1 MKKSLFEYFGL
12 NYRVV
17 RNKSYFYPGKITLID
32 KHSKERIIPSDLYKE
47 LNYLFGLNKDEIR
60 KLITKW
66 SNGKLSKKYWEGD
79 YFDFRPKK
87 SIIER
92 YSISLVNDYY
102 YQTIYVRPVVP
113 VEHIVLNI
121 NITPDA
127 FNVN

>member
-12 NYRVV
+12 NYMVV
-17 RNKSYFYPGKITLID
+17 RNKSYFCPGKITLID
-32 KHSKERIIPSDLYKE
+32 KHSKERIIPSDLYEE
-47 LNYLFGLNKDEIR
+47 LNYLFGLNKDEVR

-66 SNGKLSKKYWEGD
+66 SNGKLSKKYWEGY
-79 YFDFRPKK
+79 YFVFRPIK
-87 SIIER
+87 SMD
-92 YSISLVNDYY
+92 SIRLVNDHY

-113 VEHIVLNI
+113 VENIVVNI